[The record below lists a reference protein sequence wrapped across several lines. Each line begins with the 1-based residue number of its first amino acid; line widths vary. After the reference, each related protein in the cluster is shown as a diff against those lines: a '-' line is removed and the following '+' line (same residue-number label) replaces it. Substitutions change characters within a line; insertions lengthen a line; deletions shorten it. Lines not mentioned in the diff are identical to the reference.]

1 MKYSHVLLVAMIAF
15 SCEKNRNNDGSM
27 SIGDRKIKVITDLVH
42 DPILKAGKF
51 EVSAKLSKDSIS
63 NESYFNEKGLL
74 LKQNTYNS
82 KANLESKILF
92 KYDENNNNIESV
104 TYRYDGS
111 LVSKKV
117 NKFNDENKLIES
129 QEFDV
134 YGKVTNKK
142 TTSYDSAGN
151 RILTSYEW
159 KSRGLVKTLE
169 SVFDSSENNV
179 ANFYFSDDALA
190 SREIKHYDVNG
201 DVVETIQYFPL
212 TNEQVATRCKYDKQ
226 RNKVEAI
233 VFNNNLAKSRTL
245 FRYDAKNN
253 LTEIL
258 SYGVLGSLE
267 SHHEYL
273 YEFDAEN
280 NWIKRIHVFNEQ
292 PSSVLVR
299 RIEYY

>member
-1 MKYSHVLLVAMIAF
+1 
-15 SCEKNRNNDGSM
+15 M
-27 SIGDRKIKVITDLVH
+27 SIGDRKIKVITELIH

-51 EVSAKLSKDSIS
+51 EVSAKPSKDSIS

-82 KANLESKILF
+82 KANLESKVLF
-92 KYDENNNNIESV
+92 KYDENNNNIERT
-104 TYRYDGS
+104 TYHYDGS
-111 LVSKKV
+111 LASRKV
-117 NKFNDENKLIES
+117 NKFDRGNKLVES
-129 QEFDV
+129 HEFDV

-142 TTSYDSAGN
+142 TTSYDSAGH

-159 KSRGLVKTLE
+159 MSRGLVKTLE
-169 SVFDSSENNV
+169 SVFDNSDNNV
-179 ANFYFSDDALA
+179 ANLYFSDDALA
-190 SREIKHYDVNG
+190 SREIKHYDVKGN
-201 DVVETIQYFPL
+201 VVETIQYFPL
-212 TNEQVATRCKYDKQ
+212 TNEQVATRCKYNKQ
-226 RNKVEAI
+226 RNKVEVI

-258 SYGVLGSLE
+258 SYGVLGTLE
-267 SHHEYL
+267 SHHQYL

-280 NWIKRIHVFNEQ
+280 NWIKRIHVFNKQ

-299 RIEYY
+299 RIEYFN

>member
-1 MKYSHVLLVAMIAF
+1 MKYSQVILVAIIAL
-15 SCEKNRNNDGSM
+15 SCEKNMINDRRVP
-27 SIGDRKIKVITDLVH
+27 IGDRRIKVITELIH

-51 EVSAKLSKDSIS
+51 EVSAKLSKDSIL

-74 LKQNTYNS
+74 LKRNTYNS

-92 KYDENNNNIESV
+92 KYDENNNNIESG
-104 TYRYDGS
+104 TYHYDGS

-117 NKFNDENKLIES
+117 NKFDGENRLIES
-129 QEFDV
+129 NEFDV
-134 YGKVTNKK
+134 YGKTINKR
-142 TTSYDSAGN
+142 TTSYDSAGH

-159 KSRGLVKTLE
+159 TNRGLVKT
-169 SVFDSSENNV
+169 SDGIFDNNENNV
-179 ANFYFSDDALA
+179 ANLYFSDDALT
-190 SREIKHYDVNG
+190 SREIKQYDVNG

-212 TNEQVATRCKYDKQ
+212 TNEQVATRCRYDNR
-226 RNKVEAI
+226 RNKVEVVI
-233 VFNNNLAKSRTL
+233 FNNNLAKSRTV

-253 LTEIL
+253 VTEIL
-258 SYGVLGSLE
+258 SYGVLGTLE

-280 NWIKRIHVFNEQ
+280 NWTKRIHVFNKQ
-292 PSSVLVR
+292 PSSILVR